1 MCDSCPVRLTSI
13 HTYPV
18 KGCHRVDHERA
29 TVEPWGLA
37 GDRRWLIVDPATG
50 RRLTQRE
57 VPTLTHIKPA
67 PAEGG
72 LVLRTPDLPDL
83 VVAEPAGAEPMEVT
97 VGRFTGPAA
106 RAGATADDW
115 LSEALDRKVMLVWLD
130 DPTRRAVNPEYG
142 RPGDVVSFA
151 DGYPVLLANVA
162 SLAALNDWLAE
173 SASLRAAQPAQT
185 GSPDWPLPMT
195 RFRPNLVVEGA
206 PAWAEDGWLGRT
218 VWVGGT
224 AFRAVKPCDRC
235 VVTTTDQDTGERG
248 HEPLR
253 TLARHRKFDQGL
265 LFAINL
271 IPDSTGT
278 VAVGDAVHI
287 G

>member
-1 MCDSCPVRLTSI
+1 MCDSWAVRLASI

-18 KGCHRVDHERA
+18 KGCYRVDHERA

-57 VPTLTHIKPA
+57 VPTLTNIKPTSV
-67 PAEGG
+67 EGG

-83 VVAEPAGAEPMEVT
+83 VVAESAGAEPMDVT

-106 RAGATADDW
+106 RAGAAADDW
-115 LSEALDRKVMLVWLD
+115 LSEALDRKVVLAWLD
-130 DPTRRAVNPEYG
+130 DPTRREVNPEYG

-151 DGYPVLLANVA
+151 DGYPVLLANTA
-162 SLAALNDWLAE
+162 SLATLNDWLAE
-173 SASLRAAQPAQT
+173 A
-185 GSPDWPLPMT
+185 GSPEWPLPMS

-206 PAWAEDGWLGRT
+206 PAWAEDGWLGLT
-218 VWVGGT
+218 VRIGAV